1 MPGVGLIAFARAALR
16 VSSAAVAPY
25 RSRFSKHQ
33 FTQPQLLA
41 VLCRMR

>member
-1 MPGVGLIAFARAALR
+1 VALQ
-16 VSSAAVAPY
+16 VATQVLPPY

-41 VLCRMR
+41 VPKAWMEERNGN